1 MYISRYGVLS
11 TYKLTSYW
19 LVDLYVETLAAHGQI
34 ISGGKYLTF
43 CWGCLGSHSKNKG
56 GDNMDK
62 TLFSVVRF
70 DASDTFAREVKS
82 MTENGYDLLKV
93 VDTPGYECLEGMALL
108 VKSNHTFTE
117 GQLEEIVCLFTQ
129 LPVHL
134 ETLIEG

>member
-1 MYISRYGVLS
+1 MF
-11 TYKLTSYW
+11 
-19 LVDLYVETLAAHGQI
+19 
-34 ISGGKYLTF
+34 GKPF
-43 CWGCLGSHSKNKG
+43 QNKG